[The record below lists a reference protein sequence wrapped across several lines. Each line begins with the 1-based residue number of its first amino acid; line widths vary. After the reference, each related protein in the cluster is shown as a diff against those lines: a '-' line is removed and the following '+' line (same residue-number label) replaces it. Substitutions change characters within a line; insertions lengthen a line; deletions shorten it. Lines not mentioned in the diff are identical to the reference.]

1 MSESNEDTEEES
13 ASITADPVAQDQ
25 AFQETYLETTGV
37 KSNKSRGHGCMS
49 TKSNKRVLQD
59 RLEDQEHEIHR
70 LKDMVVQKEFDK
82 EAEKKQLV
90 PKVKQELM
98 QEWKTMMAENNNLL
112 STQEVMHE
120 NSFYN
125 FISTVLN

>member
-1 MSESNEDTEEES
+1 
-13 ASITADPVAQDQ
+13 
-25 AFQETYLETTGV
+25 
-37 KSNKSRGHGCMS
+37 MS

-90 PKVKQELM
+90 AKVK
-98 QEWKTMMAENNNLL
+98 
-112 STQEVMHE
+112 
-120 NSFYN
+120 
-125 FISTVLN
+125 

>member
-1 MSESNEDTEEES
+1 
-13 ASITADPVAQDQ
+13 
-25 AFQETYLETTGV
+25 
-37 KSNKSRGHGCMS
+37 MS

-59 RLEDQEHEIHR
+59 RLEDQEHEIHK

-90 PKVKQELM
+90 AKVKKELM

-120 NSFYN
+120 KKFLQFHQYSP
-125 FISTVLN
+125 